1 MLIRILFLFVVLT
14 SYTNYGQNLTKLDK
28 KYHVEIQFGHAQI
41 MDTDLSSTKGNV
53 YNFVSSNGGMRAFTT
68 TINRK
73 ISNYTVGLGIGTI
86 ASLNYPTQSIPV
98 ILQAKYWIPSSSR
111 FYVGLEYGHGVE
123 IGSIQASSVK
133 SGELNIGKLFLLGK
147 VNLLAEL
154 NVKRSSFIR
163 YNKNHLTYKFTS
175 LGISLGVLL

>member
-1 MLIRILFLFVVLT
+1 MFIRILLLFIVLT
-14 SYTNYGQNLTKLDK
+14 SYTNYGQDLTKLDK

-41 MDTDLSSTKGNV
+41 MNTDISSTKGIASS
-53 YNFVSSNGGMRAFTT
+53 FVSSDGGIRAFTT

-86 ASLNYPTQSIPV
+86 ASLNYPVQGLPI
-98 ILQAKYWIPSSSR
+98 ILQAKYWIPSLSR

-123 IGSIQASSVK
+123 IGSIQASAVK

-154 NVKRSSFIR
+154 NLKRSSFNK
-163 YNKNHLTYKFTS
+163 YNLNHLTYKFTS